1 MGVCSL
7 CQPLF
12 VLLERE
18 QSEGS
23 SSHPSALH
31 GAALGCCKARDE
43 AALSAGVVQ
52 CCHGTFMELPGS
64 SGQGMFPQ
72 PQTGSPSPGSCSCP
86 AISQGGFSS
95 PTHLAT
101 QGRSPV
107 SLPCQ
112 QLTTQQPFQM
122 FVPRDPQVPQQLHP
136 HAGTVSGCPSLRS
149 VLITFIQCNQGKESI
164 DSLSSHF
171 CQFFRRHH

>member
-1 MGVCSL
+1 MGVCSP

-86 AISQGGFSS
+86 SHVSGRFLIPNPPGHPGEEPRVLAMPAAHHSAAISDVCPQRPTGAPAAPSPCGYRVGMPFSEICFN
-95 PTHLAT
+95 HIY
-101 QGRSPV
+101 
-107 SLPCQ
+107 
-112 QLTTQQPFQM
+112 
-122 FVPRDPQVPQQLHP
+122 
-136 HAGTVSGCPSLRS
+136 TV
-149 VLITFIQCNQGKESI
+149 
-164 DSLSSHF
+164 
-171 CQFFRRHH
+171 